1 MQLAFA
7 LTHIN
12 QMGRMNQFNKKPI
25 KISHVKY
32 EQQNS
37 FTFERGAESYSG
49 FISNQLFFLNCVKN
63 EMPYRL
69 SPCLHVYEF
78 VIRLRTNSS

>member
-1 MQLAFA
+1 MQLALA

-37 FTFERGAESYSG
+37 FTFERRDESYSG
-49 FISNQLFFLNCVKN
+49 FISNQLFFSKLCKK
-63 EMPYRL
+63 
-69 SPCLHVYEF
+69 
-78 VIRLRTNSS
+78 